1 MKQAILLILF
11 IVSLY
16 KNIFMPLLLENKSDK
31 EIALMKDWAKVR
43 IYMEENFEKKPD
55 IQGFL
60 FLIGVN
66 EKGEVREY
74 EKEEKQDLM
83 HVGMCKL
90 LEGEYFEYEFT
101 DSQGWPHYKEIQAMP
116 PMFIKMQESFLKEK
130 IVDYFKTYIF

>member
-1 MKQAILLILF
+1 MNYRPGHPPLLILF
-11 IVSLY
+11 IAILLINLASTSDSADVFRWPKLCVNQTVSV
-16 KNIFMPLLLENKSDK
+16 ENKSDK

-74 EKEEKQDLM
+74 EKEEKQEERQEKIKEN
-83 HVGMCKL
+83 GECRWKQK
-90 LEGEYFEYEFT
+90 EG
-101 DSQGWPHYKEIQAMP
+101 KE
-116 PMFIKMQESFLKEK
+116 EK
-130 IVDYFKTYIF
+130 IVKWK